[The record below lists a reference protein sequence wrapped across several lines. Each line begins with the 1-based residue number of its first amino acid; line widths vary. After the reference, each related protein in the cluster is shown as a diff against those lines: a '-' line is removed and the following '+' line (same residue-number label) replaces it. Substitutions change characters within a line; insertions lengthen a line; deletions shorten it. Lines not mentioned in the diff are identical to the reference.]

1 MASIRFKKF
10 EPTPAFFGEILLFLF
25 VQLLGLYSAS
35 RVIKQPGIF
44 PLPVGQIKF
53 SWDALAFLVMF
64 GFLFVWVARRK
75 GKLRTIFFKTTLAL
89 ATYSG
94 SQLALISFW
103 GANWATLISFLII
116 MTFLFFN
123 RVFIQDFAM
132 ILALA
137 GIGSFLGLSI
147 SALTAAILLCV
158 FSFYDIIAVYKTK
171 HMVALADAMIKTNA
185 ISGMVVPARLGGFFK
200 KVKNIEPSGDFT
212 ILGSGDILMP
222 LVLSAAVLKFST
234 IGAIIVLIFSVVGL
248 FLTHLLFI
256 SQPERRPMA
265 ALPPI
270 TAMAIIG
277 YFVST
282 LIK

>member
-1 MASIRFKKF
+1 MASIRFKKI

-35 RVIKQPGIF
+35 WVIKQPDIF

-53 SWDALAFLVMF
+53 SWETLAFLVMF

-75 GKLRTIFFKTTLAL
+75 GKFRTIFFKTTLAL
-89 ATYSG
+89 AIYSG
-94 SQLALISFW
+94 SQLALISFL

-116 MTFLFFN
+116 MAFLFFN

-147 SALTAAILLCV
+147 LALTAAILLCV
-158 FSFYDIIAVYKTK
+158 FSFYDIVAVYKTK
-171 HMVALADAMIKTNA
+171 HMVALANAMIDTNA
-185 ISGMVVPARLGGFFK
+185 ISGMIIPARLDGFFK
-200 KVKNIEPSGDFT
+200 KVKNIQPGGDFT

-222 LVLSAAVLKFST
+222 LVLSTAVLKFSAA
-234 IGAIIVLIFSVVGL
+234 GAIIVLIFSVGGL

-256 SQPERRPMA
+256 SQPEQRPMA

-270 TAMAIIG
+270 AAMAIIG
-277 YFVST
+277 YFIST